1 VTNGATTAT
10 SSWTV
15 TLTFANGQ
23 RITQVWNARTSSTAS
38 PYVLTNEVY
47 NGAIPA
53 GGSVTFGFLGS
64 WTGTNANPSATC
76 TRSP

>member
-1 VTNGATTAT
+1 VTNTGATAT

-23 RITQVWNARTSSTAS
+23 RITQIWNARTSSSAS
-38 PYVLTNEVY
+38 PYTIVNEVY
-47 NGAIPA
+47 NGVIPA

-64 WTGTNANPSATC
+64 WTGANANPSATC